1 MKIEFNEQ
9 FINIARKGMQKMKIK
24 DLIRE
29 LGDFDENLDIEVHKV
44 YRTGR
49 IDKFTIEK
57 IVPCIRKESKETVR
71 AIVRIK

>member
-1 MKIEFNEQ
+1 
-9 FINIARKGMQKMKIK
+9 MKIK

-29 LGDFDENLDIEVHKV
+29 LSEFDETLDIEVRKV

-49 IDKFTIEK
+49 VDKFTIEK
-57 IVPCIRKESKETVR
+57 IVPCIRKETVR

>member
-1 MKIEFNEQ
+1 
-9 FINIARKGMQKMKIK
+9 MKIK

-29 LGDFDENLDIEVHKV
+29 LCEFDENLDIEVRKV

-49 IDKFTIEK
+49 VDKLTIEK
-57 IVPCIRKESKETVR
+57 IVPCIHKESKEIVR

>member
-1 MKIEFNEQ
+1 
-9 FINIARKGMQKMKIK
+9 MKIK

-29 LGDFDENLDIEVHKV
+29 LSEFDENLDIEVRKV

-49 IDKFTIEK
+49 VDKFTIEK
-57 IVPCIRKESKETVR
+57 IVSCIRKESKETVR